1 MNIMTDS
8 EVYLKQKQEKIDFI
22 NSRLGVILP
31 FLQDKDIT
39 EIMCNQDGSIWIES
53 YSKGME
59 KTNIVLNDNESFGI
73 NQVIASF
80 NSKIITEENPII
92 SGSLPSGDRFEGVC
106 KNPTKGHSTF
116 TIRKKPEK
124 IFTLDDYQNMK
135 SLTEY
140 QKNFLIEQIKNKKN
154 ILVVGGTGTGKTT
167 LLNGLINEL
176 EDSEDRVFII
186 EEVEELICSVKNKVS
201 YLVTDYV
208 SALDLAKSAMRQ
220 RPDRIIMGEL
230 RYGHEVE
237 ELLKLWNTGHSG
249 GFATTHANGAEE
261 GLERLEELLS
271 EVSEAPRQKLI
282 GRAIDVVVSVI
293 RQKTDDGITIRRI
306 NEIIEVVGY
315 DKNEKEYIL
324 NKITEEEREVA

>member
-1 MNIMTDS
+1 MIMTDS
-8 EVYLKQKQEKIDFI
+8 EVYQKQKQEKIDFI
-22 NSRLGVILP
+22 NSRLGIIMN

-39 EIMCNQDGSIWIES
+39 EIMVNQDGTVWIES
-53 YSKGME
+53 YSGME
-59 KTNIVLNDNESFGI
+59 KTKVVLNEKMSFGI
-73 NQVIASF
+73 NQVIASY
-80 NSKIITEENPII
+80 NGKIITEENPIV

-106 KNPTKGHSTF
+106 KSPTKGHSTF

-124 IFTLDDYQNMK
+124 IFTLDDYQNTK

-140 QKNFLIEQIKNKKN
+140 QKNFLINQIKNKKN

-167 LLNGLINEL
+167 FLNALLNEL
-176 EDSEDRVFII
+176 KYTEDRVFII
-186 EEVEELICSVKNKVS
+186 EEVEELICSVENKVS
-201 YLVTDYV
+201 YLVTDFV

-271 EVSEAPRQKLI
+271 EVSEAYPTVFL
-282 GRAIDVVVSVI
+282 
-293 RQKTDDGITIRRI
+293 
-306 NEIIEVVGY
+306 
-315 DKNEKEYIL
+315 
-324 NKITEEEREVA
+324 